1 MPKRD
6 DDRDGDGASDPQD
19 AIRLPG
25 NLPGSA
31 SRQDR
36 SPREREIQ
44 RLLMLAL
51 PHLRRLDAGRREL
64 VRRLRRSA
72 HEIELFH
79 QVDDPYSQL
88 ALEAIPRLAE
98 RYAVRFR
105 FHLVSPTDRRNAPE
119 PERLAAWA
127 RRDCAAVAP
136 HYGLPFPRDAR
147 PPDPDAVRATHRW
160 LAARLERSDFVA
172 DAIAA
177 GRALWSQDRETA
189 PIRTRIDEELRAGR
203 GASQAETARLL
214 AEGDA
219 LRTKRR
225 HYSGGMFWYAG
236 DWYWGVDRL
245 YHLERRLSALGAA
258 RAPHDPPDGGDADA
272 GASAPCFGRP
282 PLDPGPIRD
291 DGRLVLEI
299 FPSLRSPYTAMIF
312 EKSLALAREAGVP
325 VVLRPVMPMVMR
337 GVPAPAAKGI
347 YIMLDAKREAD
358 ALGVPFGNMY
368 DPIGRAVLRGFSLWP
383 FARSRGREAE
393 YIAAFL
399 RAAFVLGRPT
409 GTDAGLRQVVESAGL
424 SWSEALP
431 FVDSTDCLALLE
443 ANRRVL
449 YEELGLWGVPSYRL
463 RGPAKDGASEP
474 DLCVWGQDRLWL
486 VAAEIRRRLALGR

>member
-1 MPKRD
+1 MAKRGGGETD
-6 DDRDGDGASDPQD
+6 VGDESECLAASGANGD
-19 AIRLPG
+19 ARAPG
-25 NLPGSA
+25 GPPANLPGGA

-51 PHLRRLDAGRREL
+51 PRLRRIDAGRREL
-64 VRRLRRSA
+64 VRRLRRA
-72 HEIELFH
+72 PHEIELFH

-105 FHLVSPTDRRNAPE
+105 FHLVPPTDRLHAPE

-136 HYGLPFPRDAR
+136 HYGLPFASDGGAPEAG
-147 PPDPDAVRATHRW
+147 AVRDVQRW
-160 LAARLERSDFVA
+160 LAGRLERSDFVA

-177 GRALWSQDRETA
+177 GRTLFN
-189 PIRTRIDEELRAGR
+189 R
-203 GASQAETARLL
+203 GADLQATRDRIARDLEADRAASPTDTDRLL
-214 AEGDA
+214 ARGEA
-219 LRTKRR
+219 LRAKRR
-225 HYSGGMFWYAG
+225 HYSGGMYWHAG

-245 YHLERRLSALGAA
+245 YHLERRLCALGAS
-258 RAPHDPPDGGDADA
+258 RAPDA
-272 GASAPCFGRP
+272 PLCFPRP

-291 DGRLVLEI
+291 DGRLTLEI

-312 EKSLALAREAGVP
+312 EKSLALAREAGVA

-368 DPIGRAVLRGFSLWP
+368 DPIGKAVLRGFSLWP
-383 FARSRGREAE
+383 FARSHGREAE

-399 RAAFVLGRPT
+399 RAAFVEGKPT
-409 GTDAGLRQVVESAGL
+409 GTDDGLRQVVERAGL
-424 SWSEALP
+424 DWREALP
-431 FVDSTDCLALLE
+431 FVDSIDCLEELE
-443 ANRRVL
+443 ANRRLL

-463 RGPAKDGASEP
+463 RGPGSGPASEP
-474 DLCVWGQDRLWL
+474 DLGVWGQDRLWL
-486 VAAEIRRRLALGR
+486 VAAEIRRRLAR